1 MARIKKNAS
10 FFGLLEC
17 HFSRKRKVAFL
28 MKIKYEFV
36 DGDVE
41 LEVSDEWA
49 SVLAELDRLERNNDK
64 KEKRRHY
71 SLEACTY
78 EGEDFMADCD
88 LLRDLLETEMN
99 NELKNAINE
108 LQPQQKDLLFKVYVK
123 REKLSDIA
131 KLEGVSK
138 MAITNRMKKI
148 YSKLKKRLK

>member
-1 MARIKKNAS
+1 
-10 FFGLLEC
+10 
-17 HFSRKRKVAFL
+17 

-78 EGEDFMADCD
+78 EGAEYAVEDKGISNMGPMSRTILTPF
-88 LLRDLLETEMN
+88 
-99 NELKNAINE
+99 I
-108 LQPQQKDLLFKVYVK
+108 
-123 REKLSDIA
+123 
-131 KLEGVSK
+131 
-138 MAITNRMKKI
+138 I
-148 YSKLKKRLK
+148 Y

>member
-1 MARIKKNAS
+1 MVRIKKNAS

-17 HFSRKRKVAFL
+17 HFSRERKVAFL

-78 EGEDFMADCD
+78 EGADYAVEDKGISALFEGLGD
-88 LLRDLLETEMN
+88 TERL
-99 NELKNAINE
+99 NEALTHLSSKQQALIRAIYFEGISVTKYAERLGVTKGAVSQQLKTIR
-108 LQPQQKDLLFKVYVK
+108 K
-123 REKLSDIA
+123 
-131 KLEGVSK
+131 
-138 MAITNRMKKI
+138 
-148 YSKLKKRLK
+148 KLKKFI

>member
-17 HFSRKRKVAFL
+17 RFSCRKAALF

-64 KEKRRHY
+64 K
-71 SLEACTY
+71 
-78 EGEDFMADCD
+78 
-88 LLRDLLETEMN
+88 
-99 NELKNAINE
+99 KNAGI
-108 LQPQQKDLLFKVYVK
+108 
-123 REKLSDIA
+123 I
-131 KLEGVSK
+131 
-138 MAITNRMKKI
+138 
-148 YSKLKKRLK
+148 RLRRVHMRVLIMQ

>member
-1 MARIKKNAS
+1 
-10 FFGLLEC
+10 
-17 HFSRKRKVAFL
+17 

-78 EGEDFMADCD
+78 EGADYAVEDKGISALFEGLCDTERLNEALTHLSGKQQALIRAIYFEGISISKYADIVGISQPAISQQ
-88 LLRDLLETEMN
+88 
-99 NELKNAINE
+99 LKT
-108 LQPQQKDLLFKVYVK
+108 VYK
-123 REKLSDIA
+123 
-131 KLEGVSK
+131 
-138 MAITNRMKKI
+138 
-148 YSKLKKRLK
+148 KLKKFL

>member
-17 HFSRKRKVAFL
+17 RFSCRKAALF

-71 SLEACTY
+71 SLEARTY
-78 EGEDFMADCD
+78 EGAD
-88 LLRDLLETEMN
+88 
-99 NELKNAINE
+99 I
-108 LQPQQKDLLFKVYVK
+108 P
-123 REKLSDIA
+123 LSSTA
-131 KLEGVSK
+131 
-138 MAITNRMKKI
+138 
-148 YSKLKKRLK
+148 

>member
-1 MARIKKNAS
+1 
-10 FFGLLEC
+10 
-17 HFSRKRKVAFL
+17 

-78 EGEDFMADCD
+78 EGAEYAVEDKGISALFGGLGDAER
-88 LLRDLLETEMN
+88 L
-99 NELKNAINE
+99 NEALTYLSSKQQALIRAIY
-108 LQPQQKDLLFKVYVK
+108 F
-123 REKLSDIA
+123 
-131 KLEGVSK
+131 EGVTVNEYAKKEGVDHS
-138 MAITNRMKKI
+138 AISHRLRTI
-148 YSKLKKRLK
+148 YKKLKSLYKKSSHLTFYLSV

>member
-1 MARIKKNAS
+1 
-10 FFGLLEC
+10 
-17 HFSRKRKVAFL
+17 

-78 EGEDFMADCD
+78 EGEDFMSDCD
-88 LLRDLLETEMN
+88 LLRDLLETEMS
-99 NELKNAINE
+99 NE
-108 LQPQQKDLLFKVYVK
+108 LQTCFSKYMLNTKSCLTLRNGKV
-123 REKLSDIA
+123 
-131 KLEGVSK
+131 
-138 MAITNRMKKI
+138 
-148 YSKLKKRLK
+148 

>member
-1 MARIKKNAS
+1 
-10 FFGLLEC
+10 
-17 HFSRKRKVAFL
+17 

-78 EGEDFMADCD
+78 EGEDFIDETTPENIFEQKCED
-88 LLRDLLETEMN
+88 INISHILEKMSDV
-99 NELKNAINE
+99 
-108 LQPQQKDLLFKVYVK
+108 QQRRLMMFIEGKSY
-123 REKLSDIA
+123 REIGRI
-131 KLEGVSK
+131 EGVSHIAVRK
-138 MAITNRMKKI
+138 SIEAAKKI
-148 YSKLKKRLK
+148 FFNNFEK

>member
-1 MARIKKNAS
+1 
-10 FFGLLEC
+10 
-17 HFSRKRKVAFL
+17 

-78 EGEDFMADCD
+78 EGADYAVEDKGISALFEGLGDD
-88 LLRDLLETEMN
+88 ERL
-99 NELKNAINE
+99 NEALTHLSGKQQALIRAIYFE
-108 LQPQQKDLLFKVYVK
+108 GISVTKYAERLGVTKGAVSQQLTTIRK
-123 REKLSDIA
+123 
-131 KLEGVSK
+131 
-138 MAITNRMKKI
+138 
-148 YSKLKKRLK
+148 KLKKFL

>member
-1 MARIKKNAS
+1 
-10 FFGLLEC
+10 
-17 HFSRKRKVAFL
+17 

-78 EGEDFMADCD
+78 EGEDFMSNCD
-88 LLRDLLETEMN
+88 LLRDLLETEMS
-99 NELKNAINE
+99 NELQNAIDK

-123 REKLSDIA
+123 HEKLSDIA
-131 KLEGVSK
+131 KWEGVSK

-148 YSKLKKRLK
+148 YSKLKKILK

>member
-1 MARIKKNAS
+1 
-10 FFGLLEC
+10 
-17 HFSRKRKVAFL
+17 

-78 EGEDFMADCD
+78 EGADYAVEDKGISALFEGLGD
-88 LLRDLLETEMN
+88 TERL
-99 NELKNAINE
+99 NEALTHLSSKQQALIRAIYFEGISVTKYAERLGVTKGAVSQQLKTIR
-108 LQPQQKDLLFKVYVK
+108 K
-123 REKLSDIA
+123 
-131 KLEGVSK
+131 
-138 MAITNRMKKI
+138 
-148 YSKLKKRLK
+148 KLKKFI